1 MNDFIVNLPT
11 WPIIRSLGIASY
23 VMLALGICLGIL
35 YSFPQ
40 WSRESK
46 ADIYKLHSFLTIGG
60 TAVGLMHGVFTVI
73 DTYMPFSWR
82 ELLVPFAA
90 QNHPVLNGLGILAAY
105 GMLIVILTT
114 DLRNKLKKKLWFLI
128 HLSSY
133 PIFVMAFI
141 HGYFLGTDTS
151 MPAVRLLYL
160 VTAAAVILLTVARAF
175 VRRTAPKKG
184 NVPAASRSRSGSG
197 SRSA

>member
-1 MNDFIVNLPT
+1 MISYIVDLPT
-11 WPIIRSLGIASY
+11 WPIIRTLGIASY
-23 VMLALGICLGIL
+23 VMLTLGICLGIL

-46 ADIYKLHSFLTIGG
+46 ADIYKLHSFLTISG
-60 TAVGLMHGVFTVI
+60 TVVGLLHGVFTVI

-82 ELLVPFAA
+82 ELLVPFTAR
-90 QNHPVLNGLGILAAY
+90 NHPVLNGLGILAAY

-141 HGYFLGTDTS
+141 HGYFLGTDTQL
-151 MPAVRLLYL
+151 PVIRLGYI
-160 VTAAAVILLTVARAF
+160 VTAATVLLLTIARAF
-175 VRRTAPKKG
+175 IRRFSPKKSK
-184 NVPAASRSRSGSG
+184 AQTASRSRS
-197 SRSA
+197 A

>member
-1 MNDFIVNLPT
+1 MNSFFVNLPT
-11 WPIIRSLGIASY
+11 WPIIRTLGVASY
-23 VMLALGICLGIL
+23 VMIALGICLGIL

-46 ADIYKLHSFLTIGG
+46 ADIYKLHSFLTISG
-60 TAVGLMHGVFTVI
+60 TAVGLLHGVFTVI
-73 DTYMPFSWR
+73 DTYMPFSWM

-133 PIFVMAFI
+133 PIFVMAFL
-141 HGYFLGTDTS
+141 HGYLLGTDTQL
-151 MPAVRLLYL
+151 PAIRLVYI
-160 VTAAAVILLTVARAF
+160 VSAVAVLLLTIARAF
-175 VRRTAPKKG
+175 VRRSAPKKSK
-184 NVPAASRSRSGSG
+184 AQAG
-197 SRSA
+197 SRGANIGR